1 MGSKS
6 TMPASVQFLVMC
18 LPLEGRDS
26 VIVTSIFGT
35 LVGFMLQ
42 QDFIR
47 DLVVYR
53 ELRENL
59 LTRRLAAEGIHLK
72 PEQEQDRSEGG
83 LRQSRKSMHRRMTQ
97 GIKNGHLTASG
108 TLAG

>member
-53 ELRENL
+53 EYRQRGC
-59 LTRRLAAEGIHLK
+59 TRGESLEEEDCCGWN
-72 PEQEQDRSEGG
+72 PS
-83 LRQSRKSMHRRMTQ
+83 
-97 GIKNGHLTASG
+97 
-108 TLAG
+108 